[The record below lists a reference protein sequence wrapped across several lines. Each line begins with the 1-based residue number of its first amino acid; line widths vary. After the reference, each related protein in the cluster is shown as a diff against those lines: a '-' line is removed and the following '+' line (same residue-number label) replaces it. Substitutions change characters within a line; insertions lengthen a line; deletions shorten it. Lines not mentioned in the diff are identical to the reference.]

1 MKKMIAAL
9 AVLFS
14 ITLSAQNDA
23 KAKALLLSLIH
34 I

>member
-23 KAKALLLSLIH
+23 KAKAI
-34 I
+34 IG